1 MRGTSRSRTS
11 CLHWGLPIV
20 ILLSVSGCSTLR
32 WQFPLTRVQS
42 SCPIDSTASQF
53 PVMPA
58 PDGSMGTRYLQTG
71 AVLAGTEFVPT
82 EQKKA
87 TERALEFQSENEQ
100 LKAEKAQL
108 EQSVADLGQELELD
122 GKALLRAEEEV
133 ENAQQQLG
141 TLQNELDNWR
151 KEMFKINERLRN
163 SDQQHVQ
170 SLEQLTTLLED
181 KISLVFEEYVS
192 DHFIK
197 SNQRFLKL
205 EKNRIKNL
213 CITWLD
219 LEKKRANFK
228 ITALEHRHNV
238 NIGNLEISTI
248 IDRVDQLDDESH
260 VLIDYKTGRP
270 SIYDWFGDRPSD
282 PQLPLYAATH
292 DKKIS
297 GLAFAQV
304 RVDDLRFLRQF

>member
-1 MRGTSRSRTS
+1 MRGTSRSLTS

-42 SCPIDSTASQF
+42 SCPLVATASQF

-108 EQSVADLGQELELD
+108 EQSVAVLGEELELD

-133 ENAQQQLG
+133 ENAQHQLG

-163 SDQQHVQ
+163 SDQQHLQ
-170 SLEQLTTLLED
+170 SLGQLTTLRDRIVQQHETKSDEGSPWKQPSTSVKNGTSADQAPTLED
-181 KISLVFEEYVS
+181 EGS
-192 DHFIK
+192 
-197 SNQRFLKL
+197 
-205 EKNRIKNL
+205 
-213 CITWLD
+213 
-219 LEKKRANFK
+219 
-228 ITALEHRHNV
+228 
-238 NIGNLEISTI
+238 
-248 IDRVDQLDDESH
+248 VDQD
-260 VLIDYKTGRP
+260 G
-270 SIYDWFGDRPSD
+270 
-282 PQLPLYAATH
+282 Q
-292 DKKIS
+292 
-297 GLAFAQV
+297 
-304 RVDDLRFLRQF
+304 

>member
-1 MRGTSRSRTS
+1 MRGTSRSLTS

-32 WQFPLTRVQS
+32 WQFPLTQVQPL
-42 SCPIDSTASQF
+42 CPIVSTASQF

-58 PDGSMGTRYLQTG
+58 PDGSMGSRYLQTG

-108 EQSVADLGQELELD
+108 EQSVAVLGQELELD

-170 SLEQLTTLLED
+170 SLEQLTTLL
-181 KISLVFEEYVS
+181 
-192 DHFIK
+192 
-197 SNQRFLKL
+197 
-205 EKNRIKNL
+205 
-213 CITWLD
+213 
-219 LEKKRANFK
+219 
-228 ITALEHRHNV
+228 
-238 NIGNLEISTI
+238 
-248 IDRVDQLDDESH
+248 DRVFQQYETKSDEGSPSKQQSTSVEDDITTDQAPTLEYED
-260 VLIDYKTGRP
+260 T
-270 SIYDWFGDRPSD
+270 
-282 PQLPLYAATH
+282 
-292 DKKIS
+292 
-297 GLAFAQV
+297 
-304 RVDDLRFLRQF
+304 VDQDGQ